1 MLLSRISIH
10 FILVKDKVIFTA
22 VPEGNVHI
30 TFIGCYRLLLEN
42 LSETVAV
49 LSLYPA
55 FKRKF
60 LVTDKLEAQFAVYPT
75 VKFIISFLNCP
86 IGRDQF
92 VS

>member
-42 LSETVAV
+42 LTETVAV
-49 LSLYPA
+49 LCLYPA
-55 FKRKF
+55 FKREF
-60 LVTDKLEAQFAVYPT
+60 LVTDKRGAKFAVYLT
-75 VKFIISFLNCP
+75 VNLTVSFLNCP
-86 IGRDQF
+86 IGGDQL